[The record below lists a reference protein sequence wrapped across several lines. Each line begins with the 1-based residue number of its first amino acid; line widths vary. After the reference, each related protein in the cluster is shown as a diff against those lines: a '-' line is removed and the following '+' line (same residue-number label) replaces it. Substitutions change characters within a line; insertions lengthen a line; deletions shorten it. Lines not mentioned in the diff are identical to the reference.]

1 MEMKNGYLI
10 FFYTK
15 YSFLFLEY
23 IIIIYNVIINQ
34 FIIKNILYKMD
45 KTIQEQIKEINKLDL
60 SLEEKIK
67 KYRHYM

>member
-10 FFYTK
+10 FFLYQIFI
-15 YSFLFLEY
+15 SFLEY

-45 KTIQEQIKEINKLDL
+45 KTIQEQI
-60 SLEEKIK
+60 
-67 KYRHYM
+67 R